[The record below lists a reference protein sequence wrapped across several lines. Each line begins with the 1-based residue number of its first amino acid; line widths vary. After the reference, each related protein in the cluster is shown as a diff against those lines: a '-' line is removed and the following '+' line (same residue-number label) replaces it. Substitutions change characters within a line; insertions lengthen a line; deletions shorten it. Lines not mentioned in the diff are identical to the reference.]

1 MTDEIK
7 QPYTGPRGPK
17 LSPKEK
23 AAQSPRNI
31 KLAVAAYCYHDCMHE
46 DATNSHSTK
55 FAIKNCT
62 SKDCQLW
69 SFRGWQDISGG
80 TVGPRGKT
88 TG

>member
-1 MTDEIK
+1 MSDLEKT
-7 QPYTGPRGPK
+7 RR

-23 AAQSPRNI
+23 AAQNPRNI

-46 DATNSHSTK
+46 DAVNSHSTK

-69 SFRGWQDISGG
+69 LFRGWQDVSGG
-80 TVGPRGKT
+80 TVGKRGKT

>member
-1 MTDEIK
+1 MPDTEK
-7 QPYTGPRGPK
+7 TTRR

-23 AAQSPRNI
+23 AAANPRNI
-31 KLAVAAYCYHDCMHE
+31 KLAVAAYCYHDCNGE
-46 DATNSHSTK
+46 IAVNSHSTK
-55 FAIKNCT
+55 FAIKNCS

-80 TVGPRGKT
+80 TTGPRKKT